1 MNRARHHNSHSAR
14 AWRWLIPASLLLLAA
29 CDQPVSPGRLHWQA
43 RAQDGQQ
50 HYRVTTTLPVPE
62 SLRIAL
68 NQGMSLRFRFS
79 ARLLEQGH
87 WYRQVR
93 WQWQQDLTLR
103 YSVLTRHYQL
113 QDARGWQTL
122 AEWREVEQAL
132 GRQQWQ
138 WPQPPDGLRLEVR
151 WWLDPA
157 SLPPSLRLQALGGQ
171 GLSFDTG
178 WRVLH
183 EA

>member
-1 MNRARHHNSHSAR
+1 MNRPRHVPDHTAHAGH
-14 AWRWLIPASLLLLAA
+14 WLVLLCCLAMTA
-29 CDQPVSPGRLHWQA
+29 CSQPPSPGRVQWQFQP
-43 RAQDGQQ
+43 QDDRQR
-50 HYRVTTTLPVPE
+50 YRVETRLAVPE
-62 SLRIAL
+62 RLRIAL

-93 WQWQQDLTLR
+93 RQWQQDMVLR

-113 QDARGWQTL
+113 QREKDWLSL
-122 AEWREVEQAL
+122 ADWREVEQAL
-132 GRQQWQ
+132 GRQQWL
-138 WPQPPDGLRLEVR
+138 WPEGPEGLRLEVR

-171 GLSFDTG
+171 GLSLDTG

-183 EA
+183 EG